1 LIAAGA
7 DKRDLKTNFRSNH
20 DLESFVN
27 AAFSDRIPNYLP
39 LECGRPPIPQQP
51 SVVSLPIPHLQG
63 KRGHVTKGAIE
74 ASAPKATAA
83 FVSWLLHQSDW
94 KVTLRDG
101 SLHPIVEGDIC
112 ILFRRFTPAVT
123 RDYVRELEA
132 RSINHVLIGSKSL
145 HDREEIIVLRTALA
159 AVEWP
164 QDRLSVFGL
173 VRGPLFAISDQALI
187 KFRQTHGPLNPFK
200 RLPEDLDVEFEPLR
214 FALNLIHELHKKRNY
229 RPIAATIN
237 DLLQRTRAHA
247 GFALRPG
254 GERVLANVNRLIDL
268 ARRFETATST
278 SFRSFVEYLQEESE
292 GGEANE
298 APLLE
303 QDADGVKL
311 MTVHKAKGLE
321 FPVVILADVTAR
333 LTDGDTGDRY
343 VDHDNGLCAQRLLRC
358 APWDLIEHR
367 ASEAQAEREEADR
380 LAYVA
385 ATRARDLIVVTTVG
399 TQEWDGWISPLNAA
413 VYPPTASWHNP
424 QNAEWCNFGTV
435 DTVLDWD
442 SSLSEV
448 RCVKSG
454 LHAPRLGGHQ
464 VLWFNPALLELNKE
478 IADGIANKEI
488 LQGDPGPGLVLYNAW
503 KSRRATILQ
512 NGTKPSFQIVVATD
526 AASGQGVKI
535 PVEIISIALGG
546 SRTRG
551 RRFGSLVHS
560 IIMDADFDS
569 DPVALQRL
577 AVAHASRLSSP
588 EEEIESAV
596 GVVASILE
604 HAILKAAAGAAV
616 AHREYPFLFR
626 DEHGVIV
633 EGNIDL
639 VYQQN
644 DEWII
649 VDFKTGPADRKE
661 YRRQVELYGQAL
673 QPRSVRA
680 ILFEIT

>member
-1 LIAAGA
+1 M
-7 DKRDLKTNFRSNH
+7 N
-20 DLESFVN
+20 
-27 AAFSDRIPNYLP
+27 P
-39 LECGRPPIPQQP
+39 L
-51 SVVSLPIPHLQG
+51 
-63 KRGHVTKGAIE
+63 
-74 ASAPKATAA
+74 
-83 FVSWLLHQSDW
+83 
-94 KVTLRDG
+94 
-101 SLHPIVEGDIC
+101 
-112 ILFRRFTPAVT
+112 
-123 RDYVRELEA
+123 
-132 RSINHVLIGSKSL
+132 
-145 HDREEIIVLRTALA
+145 
-159 AVEWP
+159 
-164 QDRLSVFGL
+164 
-173 VRGPLFAISDQALI
+173 
-187 KFRQTHGPLNPFK
+187 K
-200 RLPEDLDVEFEPLR
+200 RLPGNLDVEFEPLR

-321 FPVVILADVTAR
+321 FPAVILADVTAR

-343 VDHDNGLCAQRLLRC
+343 VDHDSALCAQRLLRC

-367 ASEAQAEREEADR
+367 AAEAQAEREEADR

-399 TQEWDGWISPLNAA
+399 TQEWEGWISPLNAA
-413 VYPPTASWHNP
+413 VYPPAASWHNP
-424 QNAEWCNFGTV
+424 QNAEWCNVGSV

-442 SSLSEV
+442 SSLREV

-478 IADGIANKEI
+478 VADGIANKEI

-503 KSRRATILQ
+503 KSRRSTILQ
-512 NGTKPSFQIVVATD
+512 TGTKPSFQVVAATD
-526 AASGQGVKI
+526 AAWGEGAKI
-535 PVEIISIALGG
+535 PVEIISIALSG

-560 IIMDADFDS
+560 VIMDADFDS

-577 AVAHASRLSSP
+577 AATHASRLSSP

-596 GVVASILE
+596 GVVAAILE
-604 HAILKAAAGAAV
+604 HAILKAAAGAAM
-616 AHREYPFLFR
+616 AHREYPLLFR
-626 DEHGVIV
+626 DEHSVIV

-639 VYQQN
+639 VYQR
-644 DEWII
+644 DAEWTI
-649 VDFKTGPADRKE
+649 VDFKTGSADRRE
-661 YRRQVELYGQAL
+661 YRRQVELYGKAL